1 MQVIWG
7 AATDT
12 GRVRS
17 VNEDALLAAPPVFVV
32 SDGMGGH
39 TAGDVAAATVI
50 EEFDGAL
57 APDDGTVVGPGWV
70 RACVTRA
77 GRRIREGSGGGATV
91 VGAAVTEQDGT
102 SYWLAF
108 NLGDSRVYRCS
119 DGDLIQVSVD
129 HSYVQEL
136 VDAGELRRD
145 EMRRHPQRN
154 VITRAV
160 GLAGDTDLDCWLIPA
175 REHERLMLCSDGVTS
190 ELTDDEIR
198 DILTANTDPQEAADA
213 LVRAAVAAG
222 GRDNATAVV
231 VDVLAV
237 AGADDPSG
245 NTSRPDHADA
255 DEDDAGDPE
264 VTVRRHLPAPD
275 DHRHRRDPG
284 VTEVS
289 GTGGAG

>member
-39 TAGDVAAATVI
+39 AAGDVAAATVI

-57 APDDGTVVGPGWV
+57 GPDSGTVVGAAWV
-70 RACVTRA
+70 RDCITRA
-77 GRRIREGSGGGATV
+77 GRRIRAGAGGGATV
-91 VGAAVTEQDGT
+91 VGAAVIEQDGI

-119 DGDLIQVSVD
+119 DGELVQVSVD

-136 VDAGELRRD
+136 VDAGELQRE

-175 REHERLMLCSDGVTS
+175 HERERMMLCSDGVTG
-190 ELTDDEIR
+190 ELSDEEIR
-198 DILTANTDPQEAADA
+198 EILAGHADPQEAADA
-213 LVRAAVAAG
+213 LVGAAVAAG

-237 AGADDPSG
+237 AGAADRSDD
-245 NTSRPDHADA
+245 TLRPDPD
-255 DEDDAGDPE
+255 DEATADPE
-264 VTVRRHLPAPD
+264 VTVRRRLPEQTTDELSGGPAA
-275 DHRHRRDPG
+275 DHAAR
-284 VTEVS
+284 
-289 GTGGAG
+289 